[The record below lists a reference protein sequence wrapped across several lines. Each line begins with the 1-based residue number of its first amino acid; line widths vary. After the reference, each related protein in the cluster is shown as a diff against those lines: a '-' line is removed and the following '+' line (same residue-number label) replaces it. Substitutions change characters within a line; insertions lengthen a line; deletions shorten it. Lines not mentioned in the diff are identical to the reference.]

1 MRLKLDVFP
10 PGGWQYFQ
18 PETGWQIKRPMEAAF
33 PVAVDMI
40 VKHRRANPVLAA
52 TATHEQAYEDLIAF
66 TRTRLKMNE
75 ASVAAIPPPTPT
87 KRSGCGTCGGR

>member
-18 PETGWQIKRPMEAAF
+18 PETGWSIKRPMEAAF

-40 VKHRRANPVLAA
+40 VKHRRANPVLAEFA
-52 TATHEQAYEDLIAF
+52 TREQAHADLIEF
-66 TRTRLKMNE
+66 TRTRLKLNE
-75 ASVAAIPPPTPT
+75 ASVASIPPPMPT
-87 KRSGCGTCGGR
+87 KRAGCGTCGSR